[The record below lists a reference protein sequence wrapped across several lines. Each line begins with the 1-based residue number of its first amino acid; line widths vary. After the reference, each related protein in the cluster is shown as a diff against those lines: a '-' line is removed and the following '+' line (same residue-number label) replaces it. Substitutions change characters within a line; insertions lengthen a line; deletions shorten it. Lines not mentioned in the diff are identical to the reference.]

1 MPYLI
6 DGHNLIGQ
14 MPGLSLADPNDER
27 QLVELLRAFL
37 VRTGKKGTVI
47 FDKGQ
52 PGGGPRWSNN
62 VLEVRFAAMPKT
74 ADDVIRERL
83 LSEKNPR
90 GLIVVTAD
98 QALATAARRVRATV
112 TPSSDFAQQLQL
124 KPTRLRKKEANL
136 TAEEIEAWEKEFKRS
151 R

>member
-14 MPGLSLADPNDER
+14 MPDLSLADPDDER
-27 QLVELLRAFL
+27 KLVELLRAFL
-37 VRTGKKGTVI
+37 VRTGKKGAVI

-52 PGGGPRWSNN
+52 PGGGTQWSNN
-62 VLEVRFAAMPKT
+62 VLEVRFAPMPKT

-83 LSEKNPR
+83 MREKNPR
-90 GLIVVTAD
+90 GLVVVTAD

-112 TPSSDFAQQLQL
+112 TPSADFAREMKL
-124 KPTRLRKKEANL
+124 KPSTLRKKEANL
-136 TAEEIEAWEKEFKRS
+136 TAEEIEAWEKEFKRRS
-151 R
+151 

>member
-14 MPGLSLADPNDER
+14 MPGLSLADPDDER
-27 QLVELLRAFL
+27 HLVELLRAFL

-52 PGGGPRWSNN
+52 PGGGAGWSNN
-62 VLEVRFAAMPKT
+62 VLEVRFAAMPRT

-83 LSEKNPR
+83 LREKNPR

-98 QALATAARRVRATV
+98 QALATAARQARATI
-112 TPSSDFAQQLQL
+112 TPPSDFAQQLQL
-124 KPTRLRKKEANL
+124 KPSRLRKKEANL
-136 TAEEIEAWEKEFKRS
+136 TTEEIEAWEKEFKRG